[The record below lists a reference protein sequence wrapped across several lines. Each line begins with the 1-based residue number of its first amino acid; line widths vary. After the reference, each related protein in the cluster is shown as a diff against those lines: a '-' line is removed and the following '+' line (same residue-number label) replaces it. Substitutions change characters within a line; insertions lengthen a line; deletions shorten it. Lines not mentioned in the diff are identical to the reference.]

1 MKLKQL
7 LHLSVMIALVAP
19 MLVDAQIYKWKDKNG
34 VTGYSDKPP
43 ADDARVDKVIS
54 REQASKPTPPADKA
68 SKVGGNNKPN
78 KNTETQLDS
87 EDEAAQLRARNAE
100 AEKKKNE
107 EKAAQARIRAENC
120 QSAKSDY
127 QTFAQGGRIYRM
139 NEKGER
145 EYFDDAALNQNK
157 ARAQAAIQQYCY

>member
-7 LHLSVMIALVAP
+7 LHLSVMIVLVTP

-43 ADDARVDKVIS
+43 TDDVQVDKVIS
-54 REQASKPTPPADKA
+54 REQGSKSTSPADKA
-68 SKVGGNNKPN
+68 RNLGGTNKPG
-78 KNTETQLDS
+78 KNAETQQKA

-100 AEKKKNE
+100 IERKNNE
-107 EKAAQARIRAENC
+107 EKAAQARIRATNC

-127 QTFAQGGRIYRM
+127 QTFAQGGRIFRM

-145 EYFDDAALNQNK
+145 EYFDDAALNERK
-157 ARAQAAIQQYCY
+157 ANAQAAIRQYCN